1 MARMWI
7 NNVSDETSDADLVDF
22 IGRYGFP
29 PPASSSS
36 IAGALPQRRAVVL
49 TFDGI
54 DEETL
59 RRLQPRIHGVFFQGS
74 TLHVQ
79 VAPPARKG

>member
-1 MARMWI
+1 MARLWI
-7 NNVSDETSDADLVDF
+7 NNVSDEVSDADLVSF
-22 IGRYGFP
+22 LGRYGFP
-29 PPASSSS
+29 TPSVSSSF
-36 IAGALPQRRAVVL
+36 AGALPQRRAVVV
-49 TFDGI
+49 TFDGV

-79 VAPPARKG
+79 VAPPARQG